1 MKRLSQSHVQ
11 PPWSPTLGGWK
22 NGIGVH
28 LQTPP
33 AGVLSCTCRVIP
45 AEAGLQNVT
54 HLYQRS
60 SFNPLGPSFMGDQE
74 EDSGTPRTPAAS
86 CCTVVTSA

>member
-1 MKRLSQSHVQ
+1 MFNPLG
-11 PPWSPTLGGWK
+11 PPLLGDGRMELGATSNPPSRSPLL
-22 NGIGVH
+22 H
-28 LQTPP
+28 
-33 AGVLSCTCRVIP
+33 TCRVIP
-45 AEAGLQNVT
+45 AEAGIQNVT